1 MSHVLMS
8 TTAAHG
14 HIHPNLPVITEL
26 VARGHRVTYPVPER
40 FADAVAA
47 TGATAL
53 RIRTD
58 LPDPAKGEQWPD
70 GGVEAM
76 RLFSDEAR
84 SAYAQ
89 ISDALQYEH
98 PDVVC
103 YDGSGW
109 AGHALSRVRGI
120 PRVELAPHMIAWEG
134 FEEDMA
140 EALAPLEAPE
150 GLAWR
155 SEMDAWL
162 AEVGAGVGNREFLG
176 PPDRSV
182 VLIPEAMQ
190 PNLEKVDRERYTF
203 VGPVIGDRSHQGLWP
218 KPSKPLL
225 LVSLGSAYTDRP
237 EFWRDCVEAMHDTG
251 WQTVLATG
259 PHVSADDLGEVPDDV
274 TVRQWVP
281 QLAVLAQASAFVTH
295 AGMGGCS
302 EGLWHGVPMIAV
314 PQAVDQ
320 FGNAARLAELGVGE
334 HLPAGEVTPETLRSA
349 VLRLAS
355 SDAVAQRCAE
365 QKAIARAAG
374 GAAQAA
380 DVIESLIPRTIG
392 SACAG
397 CACGAGG
404 CGGR

>member
-1 MSHVLMS
+1 MSHILMS

-14 HIHPNLPVITEL
+14 HVHPNLPVMTEL

-47 TGATAL
+47 TGATPL
-53 RIRTD
+53 RIHTD

-89 ISDALQYEH
+89 IADALQYEH

-140 EALAPLEAPE
+140 DAFEFLEEPE

-162 AEVGAGVGNREFLG
+162 AGIGAGVGNREFLG
-176 PPDRSV
+176 RPDRSV

-190 PNLEKVDRERYTF
+190 PNPEKVDRQRYTF

-218 KPSKPLL
+218 KPARPLL

-237 EFWRDCVEAMHDTG
+237 EFWRDAVEAMHGTG

-259 PHVSADDLGEVPDDV
+259 PHVTADDLGEVPDDV
-274 TVRQWVP
+274 TVREWVP
-281 QLAVLAQASAFVTH
+281 QLAVLAHASAFVTH

-302 EGLWHGVPMIAV
+302 EALWHGVPMVAV

-320 FGNAARLAELGVGE
+320 FGNADMITSIGVGE
-334 HLPAGEVTPETLRSA
+334 HLPSSEVTPETLRSA
-349 VLRLAS
+349 VLRVAS
-355 SDAVAQRCAE
+355 SETVAQRCAE
-365 QKAIARAAG
+365 QRAVARAAG
-374 GAAQAA
+374 GAPAAA
-380 DVIESLIPRTIG
+380 DVVESLIARNGPG
-392 SACAG
+392 CAG
-397 CACGAGG
+397 CGCGPGG
-404 CGGR
+404 CG

>member
-1 MSHVLMS
+1 MSHILMS

-14 HIHPNLPVITEL
+14 HVHPNLPVIAEL

-40 FADAVAA
+40 FTDAVAA
-47 TGATAL
+47 TGAAPL
-53 RIRTD
+53 RIHTD

-89 ISDALQYEH
+89 IADALQYEH
-98 PDVVC
+98 PDLVC

-120 PRVELAPHMIAWEG
+120 PRVELAPHMVAWEG

-155 SEMDAWL
+155 AEMDAWL
-162 AEVGAGVGNREFLG
+162 AEVGAGVGNREFLDR
-176 PPDRSV
+176 PDRSV

-190 PNLEKVDRERYTF
+190 PNPERVDRGRYTF

-218 KPSKPLL
+218 KPSRPLL

-237 EFWRDCVEAMHDTG
+237 EFWRDCIEAMHGTG

-259 PHVSADDLGEVPDDV
+259 PHVSAEDLGEIPDDV
-274 TVRQWVP
+274 VVREWVP
-281 QLAVLAQASAFVTH
+281 QLAVLAHASAFVTH

-302 EGLWHGVPMIAV
+302 EGLWHGVPMVAV

-320 FGNAARLAELGVGE
+320 FGNAARIAELGVGE
-334 HLPAGEVTPETLRSA
+334 ELPAAEVTGQRLREA
-349 VLRLAS
+349 VLRVAS
-355 SDAVAQRCAE
+355 SDEVAQRCA
-365 QKAIARAAG
+365 QQQALARAAG

-380 DVIESLIPRTIG
+380 DVVESLLPGRG
-392 SACAG
+392 GCAG
-397 CACGAGG
+397 CICGRGACGGG
-404 CGGR
+404 

>member
-8 TTAAHG
+8 TSAAHG
-14 HIHPNLPVITEL
+14 HIHPNLPVIAEL

-53 RIRTD
+53 RIHTD

-98 PDVVC
+98 PDIVC

-109 AGHALSRVRGI
+109 AGHALSRVWGT
-120 PRVELAPHMIAWEG
+120 PRVELAPHMIAWDG

-140 EALAPLEAPE
+140 EALAPLEEPE

-155 SEMDAWL
+155 SELDGWL
-162 AEVGAGVGNREFLG
+162 DEVGAGVGNREFLG
-176 PPDRSV
+176 RPDRSV

-190 PNLEKVDRERYTF
+190 PNLERVDRERYTF

-218 KPSKPLL
+218 KPTTPLL

-237 EFWRDCVEAMHDTG
+237 DFWRDVVAAMHGTG
-251 WQTVLATG
+251 WTTVLATG
-259 PHVSADDLGEVPDDV
+259 PHVAREDLGEIPDDV
-274 TVRQWVP
+274 LVREWVP
-281 QLAVLAQASAFVTH
+281 QLAVLAHASAFVTH

-302 EGLWHGVPMIAV
+302 EGLWHGVPMVAV

-355 SDAVAQRCAE
+355 SEVVAQRCAE
-365 QKAIARAAG
+365 QKAVARAAG
-374 GAAQAA
+374 GAVQAA
-380 DVIESLIPRTIG
+380 DVVESLIPRGVG

-397 CACGAGG
+397 CVCGAGG

>member
-8 TTAAHG
+8 TVAAHG
-14 HIHPNLPVITEL
+14 HVHPNLPVMAEL

-40 FADAVAA
+40 FADAVSA

-58 LPDPAKGEQWPD
+58 LPDPARGEQWPE

-76 RLFSDEAR
+76 RLFSGEAR
-84 SAYAQ
+84 SAYEQ
-89 ISDALQYEH
+89 IADALQYEH

-109 AGHALSRVRGI
+109 AGHALSRVWGL
-120 PRVELAPHMIAWEG
+120 PRVELAPHMVAWDG
-134 FEEDMA
+134 FSEDMA
-140 EALAPLEAPE
+140 DAFAFLDAPE

-155 SEMDAWL
+155 AELDAWL
-162 AEVGAGVGNREFLG
+162 AEVGAGVGNREFLRR
-176 PPDRSV
+176 PDRSV

-190 PNLEKVDRERYTF
+190 PHADRVDRERYTF

-218 KPSKPLL
+218 KPRNPLL
-225 LVSLGSAYTDRP
+225 LVSLGSAYNDRP
-237 EFWRDCVEAMHDTG
+237 RFWRDCIAAMHGTG
-251 WQTVLATG
+251 WATVLATG
-259 PHVSADDLGEVPDDV
+259 PHVDRADLGEIPGDV
-274 TVRQWVP
+274 VVREWVP

-302 EGLWHGVPMIAV
+302 EGLWHGVPMVAV

-320 FGNAARLAELGVGE
+320 FGNADVIAGLGVGE
-334 HLPAGEVTPETLRSA
+334 HLPVGEVTPESLREA
-349 VLRLAS
+349 VLRVS
-355 SDAVAQRCAE
+355 SSEDVARRCAE
-365 QKAIARAAG
+365 QKAVARAAG

-380 DVIESLIPRTIG
+380 DVIESLLPR
-392 SACAG
+392 ARCAG
-397 CACGAGG
+397 CTGGLCG
-404 CGGR
+404 R